1 MKTATI
7 APINLGLLLFEGKTA
22 GGTNVDRDIDF
33 VELLTSVEGGD
44 VTVVD

>member
-7 APINLGLLLFEGKTA
+7 APINLGLLLFEEKTA
-22 GGTNVDRDIDF
+22 GVTNVDRDIDF
-33 VELLTSVEGGD
+33 VELLTSAEGGD